1 MKLYNIY
8 YLFSYCANINK
19 DKDIIF
25 IIMIKNFIRRWK
37 NYDNPA
43 TAGRE
48 RSDTQKFW
56 LDFLQSVCGVENP
69 LEIIQFE
76 KRVELKHVSFI
87 DAYIP
92 STCVIIEQKSKDI
105 DLSKAA
111 LQSDGTMQTPF
122 EQAKRYSD
130 WLPASERANWII
142 TCNFQEFQIHD
153 METPKAPPE
162 IIKLEDLEDAAEN
175 FTFMVDAKAHRERRE
190 ERISIEAGKLVEKL
204 KLSLEKR
211 YKNPNNDESLQK
223 KNERSLTILCVRI
236 VFLLYAE
243 DSGLFTKRQF
253 HDYLEAR
260 KIVARDAL
268 LQLFDVLNQREK
280 ERSIYLDDELKNFP
294 YVNGGLFA
302 DKNIELPQLD
312 DETLKI
318 ILEDMSESFNWR
330 EINPAIFGAI
340 FERVLGGD
348 RESGGMHYT
357 TIENIHKVIDPL
369 FLDDLNAELEKILA
383 TSYGDE
389 RTQNLLGFQD
399 KLASLRFLDPAC
411 GSGNFLTESFRA
423 LRILENKILREL
435 KRAGLDAK
443 IKVNISQF
451 HGIEVNPFA
460 VAVARTALWIAN
472 NQMLAEVKDTVTK
485 SPLPLEEY
493 NHIKEGSAMDK
504 LEGLAWG
511 LPGWKIHH
519 DDMLYI
525 MGNPPFLGYSQQNI
539 GQKEDVRNLLGSGKV
554 DYVACWFAV
563 ASEYVQDK
571 NTKAAF
577 VATNSITQGEQVAAI
592 FKPLCERWGI
602 EIDFAHQSF
611 VWDSDIKDKK
621 AHVHCVVIGFST
633 IAPELRKLYTP
644 EGVKLV
650 RNINFY
656 LKPAPNFFITAHKEP
671 IDKTIPPMMLGNL
684 PRDGGHLI
692 IDSQEEYEDF
702 IKREPKAKK
711 FIRQYI
717 GADEFINN
725 LNRYCLWLVD
735 ATPEELHNMPAV
747 KERISAVKKFRL
759 ASTRGA
765 TRKLAETLWLFAEIR
780 QPTGNYIIFPLTSS
794 ENREYVP
801 LGFMSPDVIPSNAI
815 SIIPDATLYHFG
827 VLTSRVHMAW
837 MRATAGRLKSDYRY
851 SNTIVYNNFPWPV
864 VNEKQQARIEST
876 AQKIL
881 DARALYPDSSFA
893 SLYNDDLMPPEL
905 RKAHRE
911 NDAAVCEAYGW
922 DKNITEEEIV
932 AELME
937 LYVLKSNNS

>member
-1 MKLYNIY
+1 
-8 YLFSYCANINK
+8 
-19 DKDIIF
+19 
-25 IIMIKNFIRRWK
+25 MIKEFIERWTNHGDEK
-37 NYDNPA
+37 
-43 TAGRE
+43 
-48 RSDTQKFW
+48 SDTQKFW
-56 LDFLQSVCGVENP
+56 LEFLRDVLDIDKPET
-69 LEIIQFE
+69 LIEFE
-76 KRVELKHVSFI
+76 KRVNLEHTSFI

-92 STCVIIEQKSKDI
+92 ESRVIIEQKSLHVQLDKP
-105 DLSKAA
+105 AQ
-111 LQSDGTMQTPF
+111 QSDGTFKTPF

-130 WLPASERANWII
+130 WLPDSERARWII

-153 METPKAPPE
+153 MEKPKAPPE
-162 IIKLEDLEDAAEN
+162 IIKLEDLEDSAEN
-175 FTFMVDAKAHRERRE
+175 FTFMVDAKSHKARRE

-211 YKNPNNDESLQK
+211 YKNPNNDEALQK
-223 KNERSLTILCVRI
+223 KNERSLTMLCVRI

-243 DSGLFTKRQF
+243 DSGLFSKRQF

-268 LQLFDVLNQREK
+268 LKLFDVLNQK
-280 ERSIYLDDELKNFP
+280 INERSMYLDEELKHFP

-302 DKNIELPQLD
+302 DKNIEIPQLD
-312 DETLKI
+312 DEILKI

-348 RESGGMHYT
+348 RDAGGMHYT

-369 FLDDLNAELEKILA
+369 FLDDLNAELENILA

-389 RTQNLLGFQD
+389 RIQNLLSFQN
-399 KLASLRFLDPAC
+399 KLATLKFLDPAC

-423 LRILENKILREL
+423 LRMIENKILREL
-435 KRAGLDAK
+435 KRLGHAAE
-443 IKVNISQF
+443 IKVKISQF

-472 NQMLAEVKDTVTK
+472 NQMLVEVKDTVTK

-571 NTKAAF
+571 RTKAAF

-592 FKPLCERWGI
+592 FKSLCERWKI

-611 VWDSDIKDKK
+611 IWDSDIKDKK

-633 IAPELRKLYTP
+633 TAPKLRKLYTP
-644 EGVKLV
+644 EGLKLV
-650 RNINFY
+650 ENINFY
-656 LKPAPNFFITAHKEP
+656 LKPAPNFFITTRREP
-671 IDKTIPPMMLGNL
+671 LYKNIPLMRLGNMPL
-684 PRDGGHLI
+684 DGGHLI
-692 IDSQEEYEDF
+692 INSQEEYEDF
-702 IKREPKAKK
+702 IKCEPKAKK
-711 FIRQYI
+711 FIRRYI

-735 ATPEELHNMPAV
+735 ATPEELNNMPTV
-747 KERISAVKKFRL
+747 KERIKAVKEFRR

-765 TRKLAETLWLFAEIR
+765 TRSLAETPWLFAEIR
-780 QPTGNYIIFPLTSS
+780 QPTENFIAIPKTSS
-794 ENREYVP
+794 ETRQYIP
-801 LGFMSPDVIPSNAI
+801 IDWLDASVIPSDGLR
-815 SIIPDATLYHFG
+815 IIPDATLYHFG

-837 MRATAGRLKSDYRY
+837 TRAVAGRLKSDYRY
-851 SNTIVYNNFPWPV
+851 SNTIVYNNFPWPSQKTSGQIV
-864 VNEKQQARIEST
+864 QKLMSRIEST

-922 DKNITEEEIV
+922 AKNITEEEIV
-932 AELME
+932 VELMKM
-937 LYVLKSNNS
+937 YSASK